1 MELIFPSVIV
11 IYIRPTLDF
20 HKTVNVKKWR
30 YWNVRKPEFF
40 FFRLFATSQ
49 ALASLL
55 SNYFHFCYVV

>member
-1 MELIFPSVIV
+1 MEFIFPSVIV

-40 FFRLFATSQ
+40 FSG
-49 ALASLL
+49 SLQL
-55 SNYFHFCYVV
+55 LRRWHRY

>member
-1 MELIFPSVIV
+1 MEFIFPSVIV

-40 FFRLFATSQ
+40 FQALATSQ

>member
-1 MELIFPSVIV
+1 MEFIFPGVIV

-40 FFRLFATSQ
+40 FQ
-49 ALASLL
+49 APCNFSGAGIAIE
-55 SNYFHFCYVV
+55 

>member
-1 MELIFPSVIV
+1 MEFIFPSVIV
-11 IYIRPTLDF
+11 IYIRLTLDL